1 MGLWLQQIVDGLAA
15 GAIYGALALALVLI
29 YRATHIVNFGQG
41 EMATFGAYLAWQFM
55 QWGLPMWGALCA
67 AALASALLGL
77 VVFRLVVR
85 PVSRASVETVVV
97 VTLGLFLVFDALSLW
112 LWGPDQRAFP
122 SLFPDLGWTFGG
134 VRVTAAALGVL
145 VALAVL
151 SAALGAL
158 FRYTRFGLAMR
169 ASAAER
175 EKSVLVG
182 IRVESMLMAGW
193 GLAAVVGFAAAVLV
207 APRLFLSPTMMAPV
221 LIYALASATLGGWD
235 SPVGAVL
242 GGLLVG
248 VAESVGAAFIGFL
261 GADLRLA
268 VPIVVTLAVL
278 LLKPAGLFGRQGVV
292 RV

>member
-1 MGLWLQQIVDGLAA
+1 MELLLQQTVDGLAA

-41 EMATFGAYLAWQFM
+41 EMATFGAYMAWQLM
-55 QWGLPMWGALCA
+55 QWGVPVWAAIGL
-67 AALASALLGL
+67 AALASAVLGL
-77 VVFRLVVR
+77 AVFRLVVR

-112 LWGPDQRAFP
+112 LWGADQRAFP
-122 SLFPDLGWTFGG
+122 SLFPDTGWTFGG

-145 VALAVL
+145 LALASL
-151 SAALGAL
+151 SAGLWAL
-158 FRYTRFGLAMR
+158 FRFTRFGLAMR
-169 ASAAER
+169 AAAAER

-182 IRVESMLMAGW
+182 IRVETMLMAGW
-193 GLAAVVGFAAAVLV
+193 GLAAVVGCAAAVLV

-221 LIYALASATLGGWD
+221 LIYGLAAATLGGWD
-235 SPVGAVL
+235 SPVGAVV

-248 VAESVGAAFIGFL
+248 VVESVGASFIGFI

-268 VPIVVTLAVL
+268 VPIGVTLAVL
-278 LLKPAGLFGRQGVV
+278 WFKPAGLFGRQGVV